1 MDIFQLFVIITDFSF
16 HRFVILDC
24 KLIFCRA
31 SQIVILILL
40 LLHIISNLLW
50 EDSQFILVFHM
61 TETRNQTLFAYLLLM
76 LEESRARR
84 EYIRKHGRKQRRI
97 KEPLDE
103 SERVE

>member
-1 MDIFQLFVIITDFSF
+1 
-16 HRFVILDC
+16 
-24 KLIFCRA
+24 
-31 SQIVILILL
+31 
-40 LLHIISNLLW
+40 
-50 EDSQFILVFHM
+50 M